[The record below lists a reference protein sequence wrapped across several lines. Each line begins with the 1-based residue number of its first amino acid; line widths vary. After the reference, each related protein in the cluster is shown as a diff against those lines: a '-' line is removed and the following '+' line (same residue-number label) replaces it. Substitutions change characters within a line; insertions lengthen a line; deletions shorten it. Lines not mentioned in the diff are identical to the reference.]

1 MINLSATES
10 NCEGPNAQSQSGRH
24 SIESATFT
32 PATLKQKPN
41 GELKQLS
48 NASGQNHGLKMEA
61 RESLMELQN
70 FTDVVPKQAQMEV
83 AMLTTKRKK
92 ISLELTE
99 KNANKLQKQPEDGW
113 VSASGASDANY
124 ANARTMV

>member
-1 MINLSATES
+1 
-10 NCEGPNAQSQSGRH
+10 
-24 SIESATFT
+24 
-32 PATLKQKPN
+32 
-41 GELKQLS
+41 
-48 NASGQNHGLKMEA
+48 MEA

-99 KNANKLQKQPEDGW
+99 KNANKL
-113 VSASGASDANY
+113 
-124 ANARTMV
+124 